1 MEKLAIF
8 DIDYTITRKESLME
22 FFKYIVSKDIKNIK
36 FLPRAL
42 YSGLMYG
49 IKVYDERKVK
59 ECFLKFIENIDEV
72 ELANLT
78 KAFYDERLSKILY
91 KDAVEMKKKLIKEG
105 YMVILISA
113 SPEFYIKEF
122 YAIKEVDLIIGTKF
136 AFEGGK
142 FIRKM
147 DGNNCKGEEKVRR
160 LNEVLKEKNIK
171 VDFKNSYMFSDSLSD
186 KPLLDLVGNP
196 YLINYKKK
204 HKIEVLKWK

>member
-8 DIDYTITRKESLME
+8 DIDYTITRKETLME
-22 FFKYIVSKDIKNIK
+22 FFKYLVSKDIKNIK

-42 YSGLMYG
+42 YSGLMYS
-49 IKVYDERKVK
+49 IKVYDERRVK
-59 ECFLKFIENIDEV
+59 ECFLKFIDNIDEKD
-72 ELANLT
+72 LAKLT
-78 KAFYDERLSKILY
+78 KSFYDERLSSILY
-91 KDAVEMKKKLIKEG
+91 KDAVDMIKKLKNEG

-113 SPEFYIKEF
+113 SPEF

-142 FIRKM
+142 FVRKM
-147 DGNNCKGEEKVRR
+147 DGNNCKGEEKVKR

-171 VDFKNSYMFSDSLSD
+171 ADFKNSYMFSDSLSD

-196 YLINYKKK
+196 YLINYKK
-204 HKIEVLKWK
+204 HHEIEILKWK

>member
-8 DIDYTITRKESLME
+8 DIDYTITRKETLME
-22 FFKYIVSKDIKNIK
+22 FFKYLVSKDIKNIK

-49 IKVYDERKVK
+49 IKVYDEKRVK
-59 ECFLKFIENIDEV
+59 ECFLKFIENIDEA
-72 ELANLT
+72 ELAKLT
-78 KAFYDERLSKILY
+78 KSFYDEKISKILY
-91 KDAVEMKKKLIKEG
+91 KDAVDMIKKLKKEG
-105 YMVILISA
+105 YMVVLISA
-113 SPEFYIKEF
+113 SPEFYVKEF

-136 AFEGGK
+136 TFEGGK

-160 LNEVLKEKNIK
+160 LNKVLKEKNIK

-204 HKIEVLKWK
+204 HEIEILRWK